1 MKNISKGTET
11 TCQEKIFPE
20 LCWNDIDTVL
30 LDMDGTLLDKHFDD
44 YFWEQYVPEH
54 YSLQHDISVEE
65 AKSTLKGRYQAVEN
79 TLDWTDL
86 NYWSQELG
94 LDIPDL
100 KTRVNHLIEVHPYV
114 IEFLESCL
122 LARKKLYLV
131 TNAHSATLSIKL
143 EKTSIGA
150 WFDRIVCAEE
160 VGLAKEQGAFW
171 KGLEELLGFDKR
183 RTLLADDT
191 EKVLR
196 AAESY
201 GMGELI
207 FVARPS
213 SRQPVAYSS
222 HFPAIDYF
230 KEILPGR
237 RAVQATATT
246 ERVGCRP

>member
-1 MKNISKGTET
+1 MKNTSLEMKKN
-11 TCQEKIFPE
+11 CPEKISPQ
-20 LCWNDIDTVL
+20 LNWDDIDTVL

-54 YSLQHDISVEE
+54 YSLQHDISVDE
-65 AKSTLKGRYQAVEN
+65 ARSRLLKRYQAVEN
-79 TLDWTDL
+79 TLNWTDL
-86 NYWSQELG
+86 NYWTRELG

-122 LARKKLYLV
+122 LAKKKLYLV

-150 WFDRIVCAEE
+150 WFDRIVCSEE
-160 VGLAKEQGAFW
+160 VGLAKEQPQFW
-171 KGLEELLGFDKR
+171 EVLEELLGFDRR

-196 AAESY
+196 AAQSY

-222 HFPAIDYF
+222 HFPAIEFF
-230 KEILPGR
+230 KEILPLR
-237 RAVQATATT
+237 DVQATATT
-246 ERVGCRP
+246 ERIGSRP